1 LLGFDEDAVGMG
13 NEALGITDE
22 EGVEEAAVGATVG
35 AVEDMDDNE
44 DTIVKEATRSTGAGP
59 VKGSVQ
65 LKVSL
70 VIEVQHCQS

>member
-1 LLGFDEDAVGMG
+1 LDGQRGA
-13 NEALGITDE
+13 GITDE

-59 VKGSVQ
+59 VKGRVQ

>member
-1 LLGFDEDAVGMG
+1 VLGFDEDAVEVG

-22 EGVEEAAVGATVG
+22 EVVEAVAVGATAGV
-35 AVEDMDDNE
+35 VDDMDDNE

-59 VKGSVQ
+59 VKGRVQ